1 VLQATA
7 WGHGSKAFEQLDKSF
22 NEECKQ
28 TTPWDPRAF
37 DNPWYADDESSISQ
51 EEAEAGSR
59 DLVTEEIE
67 EHEPKW
73 FLFR

>member
-1 VLQATA
+1 MLQAPA
-7 WGHGSKAFEQLDKSF
+7 WGLGSKAFEQLDKSF

-28 TTPWDPRAF
+28 TTTWDPRAF
-37 DNPWYADDESSISQ
+37 DNPWYVDDESSISQ

-59 DLVTEEIE
+59 DLAPEEIE
-67 EHEPKW
+67 EREPKW